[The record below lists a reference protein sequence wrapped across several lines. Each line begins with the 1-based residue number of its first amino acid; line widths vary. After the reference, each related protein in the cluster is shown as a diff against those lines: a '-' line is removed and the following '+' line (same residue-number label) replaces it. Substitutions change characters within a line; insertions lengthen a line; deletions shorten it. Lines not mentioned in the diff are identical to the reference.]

1 MHQESLRGAVNLG
14 ALQWQA
20 SCVEVIVAGH
30 LRLKRDRSVPSLN
43 FRVFRSCGELTQ
55 TTAGTR
61 QVGGV
66 LENVK
71 RKFSGPRPPQG

>member
-1 MHQESLRGAVNLG
+1 MAAH
-14 ALQWQA
+14 LQ
-20 SCVEVIVAGH
+20 
-30 LRLKRDRSVPSLN
+30 LKRDRSVPSLN
-43 FRVFRSCGELTQ
+43 FRVFRSCGELAQ